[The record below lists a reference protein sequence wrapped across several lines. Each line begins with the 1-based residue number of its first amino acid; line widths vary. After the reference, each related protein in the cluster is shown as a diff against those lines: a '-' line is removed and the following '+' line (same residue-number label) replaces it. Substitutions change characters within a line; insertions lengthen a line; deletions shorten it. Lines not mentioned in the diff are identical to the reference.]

1 MKTIKK
7 RPLRKK
13 KILSKIL
20 RKYRRKK
27 NIIGGTAEKM
37 PKIVH
42 QIWIG
47 ENKRPDIWMDTVK
60 KFCNDYGYEYK
71 LWDDNTVNTLNLIN
85 KQYYDMEPQIHL
97 NKKNYQLKADILRYE
112 LLYSF
117 GGIYID
123 ADIVITNGEKLNT
136 IINDFSNDVGF
147 GWEKD
152 NTVISNSVI
161 FSVKNGKFMK
171 DCIDGIKDR
180 NLNTAPFLA
189 TGPYYVTDIYNAN
202 KYTDIKLYPSI
213 LFYPVHWVGIQK
225 INAHK
230 NTNYPDSV
238 MFQYGYTTNDMS
250 KLIGGYPLY

>member
-27 NIIGGTAEKM
+27 NIIGGTAKKI

-123 ADIVITNGEKLNT
+123 ADIVI
-136 IINDFSNDVGF
+136 S
-147 GWEKD
+147 
-152 NTVISNSVI
+152 
-161 FSVKNGKFMK
+161 
-171 DCIDGIKDR
+171 
-180 NLNTAPFLA
+180 
-189 TGPYYVTDIYNAN
+189 IY
-202 KYTDIKLYPSI
+202 LLFHI
-213 LFYPVHWVGIQK
+213 LFVIYQ
-225 INAHK
+225 
-230 NTNYPDSV
+230 
-238 MFQYGYTTNDMS
+238 
-250 KLIGGYPLY
+250 LILKDLKVVQ